1 MEYGF
6 FFLLQEK
13 IIDLLE
19 KKHRKNLDLNTN
31 IQNRKD
37 FRNPRW
43 AGEKCLIDI
52 GMICWFVN
60 EVCEDLGMASPVWT
74 ISNVYSCGNVI
85 IT

>member
-6 FFLLQEK
+6 FLKKQEK

-43 AGEKCLIDI
+43 GGGKMLIDI

-74 ISNVYSCGNVI
+74 ISNVYSCGDVI